1 MGSINWDIAIKAVTL
16 LVLLGNTTATLVLFL
31 RRRNDQRAKA
41 MEERQEKFDEKL
53 AQQGAKIGSEVAER
67 KEESA
72 LVKQR
77 LALAEQA
84 IKTMPTHEDLR
95 RISERLG
102 ELETSVA
109 SIDARTGATHETV
122 NTIRDLLMEKG
133 V

>member
-1 MGSINWDIAIKAVTL
+1 MGSINWDIVIKAITL
-16 LVLLGNTTATLVLFL
+16 MVLLGNTIGTLILFL

-41 MEERQEKFDEKL
+41 MEERQDKYDEKL
-53 AQQGAKIGSEVAER
+53 AQQGSRLGSEIAER

-77 LALAEQA
+77 LALVEQGL
-84 IKTMPTHEDLR
+84 KDMPKHEDLR
-95 RISERLG
+95 RIADRLG
-102 ELETSVA
+102 LLERDVG
-109 SIDARTGATHETV
+109 SIDAKTDGIKETV